1 MKATQLLMVDH
12 EEITALLNTLVGGD
26 FDAGELDP
34 NKVALFWKLR
44 AALEVHSEAE
54 EAIFYPAIKSR
65 AETKDLVEQSY
76 REHQDLT
83 ELLNAMSPGESGW
96 DDQVQTLFNMV
107 NDHLEKEEHE
117 LFPQAQALLG
127 DEELIRLGQR
137 IQSLKSAQP
146 RKGSAASTR
155 G

>member
-12 EEITALLNTLVGGD
+12 EEITALLDTLVGGD
-26 FDAGELDP
+26 FDDGELDP

-44 AALEVHSEAE
+44 AVLEVHSEAE
-54 EAIFYPAIKSR
+54 EVIFYPALKSR

-76 REHQDLT
+76 SEHRDLT
-83 ELLNAMSPGESGW
+83 ELLNAMSPGESDW
-96 DDQVQTLFNMV
+96 DDQVQTLYNIV
-107 NDHLEKEEHE
+107 NDHLETEENE
-117 LFPQAQALLG
+117 LFPQAESLLG
-127 DEELIRLGQR
+127 DDELIRLGEK